1 MNSTSANRPTDPPAK
16 ASVGHIQVP
25 DRGAFTHSLSIESP
39 LVAINYETCARIA
52 ALIASSSIPKDREEV
67 LLRGIPPALVGNFFI
82 FLVAICHQ
90 TSPQGKP
97 KLEGQV
103 GGELLIGWDYL
114 IAKFEQRARGD
125 NSLLDPTRWSQL
137 SGDQISAMFADDQLG
152 NLLTRN
158 DERAQL
164 VQDLGVR
171 LSKRGW
177 LEVDK
182 MLSFCEGRIATG
194 DPNLIEVLSQFHAY
208 RDPVYKKS
216 LFFLALMRNSGRWQF
231 VDNDL
236 MAPPVDYHE
245 TRGHLRIGT
254 VVIRD
259 ASLLRKIRTG
269 AMVTSDED
277 IAIRTAIFRA
287 ILLISDLSGLRDSSR
302 LHYYFWNI
310 FRAVC
315 LRKGPRC
322 VAASQPPSLPQ
333 RYRVNATNGGKVFCP
348 FESVCKSANKPD
360 PILEHNCLTD
370 FY

>member
-1 MNSTSANRPTDPPAK
+1 M
-16 ASVGHIQVP
+16 
-25 DRGAFTHSLSIESP
+25 
-39 LVAINYETCARIA
+39 A

-67 LLRGIPPALVGNFFI
+67 LLRGIPTALVGNFFI

-97 KLEGQV
+97 RLEGRV
-103 GGELLIGWDYL
+103 GGKLLVGWDYL
-114 IAKFEQRARGD
+114 LAKFQDLAQGD
-125 NSLLDPTRWSQL
+125 NSLLDPKRWSQL
-137 SGDQISAMFADDQLG
+137 SGNQISEMFADDQLG

-164 VQDLGVR
+164 VQDLGIR

-177 LEVDK
+177 LGVDK

-194 DPNLIEVLSQFHAY
+194 DPNLIEVLSQFRAY

-216 LFFLALMRNSGRWQF
+216 LFFLALMRNSGRWQY

-259 ASLLRKIRTG
+259 AALLQKIRAG
-269 AMVTSDED
+269 ALVTSDED
-277 IAIRTAIFRA
+277 VAIRAAIFRA
-287 ILLISDLSGLRDSSR
+287 ILSISDLSGLRDSSR

-315 LRKGPRC
+315 LPKDPRC
-322 VAASQPPSLPQ
+322 VAASQPPMLPQ
-333 RYRVNATNGGKVFCP
+333 RYQAKATSDGKVFCP
-348 FESVCKSANKPD
+348 FANVCISANKPE
-360 PILEHNCLTD
+360 PILEHNTSTD

>member
-1 MNSTSANRPTDPPAK
+1 MNSTSANRPTDLPTK
-16 ASVGHIQVP
+16 ASGGHVQVT
-25 DRGAFTHSLSIESP
+25 DGDAFTHALSIESP
-39 LVAINYETCARIA
+39 LVAINHEACARIA
-52 ALIASSSIPKDREEV
+52 ALIGASSIPKDREEV
-67 LLRGIPPALVGNFFI
+67 SLRGISPALVSNFFI

-97 KLEGQV
+97 RLEGRV
-103 GGELLIGWDYL
+103 DGKLLLGWDYL
-114 IAKFEQRARGD
+114 LAKFEQRAQAD
-125 NSLLDPTRWSQL
+125 SSLLDPARWAQCTGSN
-137 SGDQISAMFADDQLG
+137 ISAMFADDQLG

-158 DERAQL
+158 DERARL
-164 VQDLGVR
+164 VRDLGLK

-177 LEVDK
+177 LEVDN
-182 MLSFCEGRIATG
+182 MFSSCEGRIANG
-194 DPNLIEVLSQFHAY
+194 KPNLIEVLRQFAAY

-216 LFFLALMRNSGRWQF
+216 LFFLALMRNSGQWHY

-236 MAPPVDYHE
+236 LAPPVDYHE

-259 ASLLRKIRTG
+259 AALLRKIRTG
-269 AMVTSDED
+269 VLVTSDED
-277 IAIRTAIFRA
+277 IAIRTAILRA

-315 LRKGPRC
+315 LRKDPRC
-322 VAASQPPSLPQ
+322 VATSQPPLLPE
-333 RYRVNATNGGKVFCP
+333 RYRTKAASDGNVHCP
-348 FESVCKSANKPD
+348 FESTCISANKTD
-360 PILEHNCLTD
+360 PILEHNSLTD